1 MPEKIFSLNFK
12 TSMAPIDPKVKKN
25 EQTWNIFQVVS
36 YSRIFKLFSMPLL
49 RTYYP
54 PRGYDL
60 KSIDFDIYYKKY
72 NKPFDLGKLKQTS
85 T

>member
-1 MPEKIFSLNFK
+1 
-12 TSMAPIDPKVKKN
+12 
-25 EQTWNIFQVVS
+25 
-36 YSRIFKLFSMPLL
+36 MPLL

-72 NKPFDLGKLKQTS
+72 NEPFDLGKLKQTS

>member
-1 MPEKIFSLNFK
+1 
-12 TSMAPIDPKVKKN
+12 
-25 EQTWNIFQVVS
+25 
-36 YSRIFKLFSMPLL
+36 MPLL